1 MSPSRNRPLCLCC
14 RSAVAGFLWRT
25 ASHLLKLR
33 LRLAYRPETN
43 DSGVASLAVIGSL
56 WQRIALSIQASLM
69 LAFIGAISFV
79 GDSMSPSRNRPLCLC
94 CRSAVAGFLWRTASH
109 LLKLRLRLA
118 YRPETNDSGV
128 ASLAVIGSLW
138 QRIALSIQASLMLA
152 FIGAISFV
160 GDSMSP
166 SRNRPLCL
174 RCRSAVA
181 GFLWRTA
188 SLLLKLRLRLAYRP
202 ETNDSGVA
210 SLAVI
215 GSLWQ
220 RIALSIQASLMLAF
234 IGAISFVGDSMSPSR
249 NRPLC
254 LRCRSAVA
262 GFLWRTA
269 SLLLRL
275 RLRSSSLET
284 ACRSR
289 PRPIT
294 LRLRLGFLGVPCG
307 LRLFYSSFDFVSLS

>member
-25 ASHLLKLR
+25 ASH
-33 LRLAYRPETN
+33 
-43 DSGVASLAVIGSL
+43 
-56 WQRIALSIQASLM
+56 
-69 LAFIGAISFV
+69 
-79 GDSMSPSRNRPLCLC
+79 
-94 CRSAVAGFLWRTASH
+94 
-109 LLKLRLRLA
+109 
-118 YRPETNDSGV
+118 
-128 ASLAVIGSLW
+128 
-138 QRIALSIQASLMLA
+138 
-152 FIGAISFV
+152 
-160 GDSMSP
+160 
-166 SRNRPLCL
+166 
-174 RCRSAVA
+174 
-181 GFLWRTA
+181 
-188 SLLLKLRLRLAYRP
+188 LLKLRLRLAYRP